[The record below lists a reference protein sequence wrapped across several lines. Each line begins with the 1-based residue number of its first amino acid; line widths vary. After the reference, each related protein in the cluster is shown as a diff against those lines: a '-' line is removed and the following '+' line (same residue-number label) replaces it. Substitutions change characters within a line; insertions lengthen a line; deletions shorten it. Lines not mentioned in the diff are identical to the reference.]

1 MVGNRLMKNQK
12 RLKKWIGRESIDAY
26 RLYDADMP
34 EYAFALDVYGEFF
47 QVTEYQAPKSVDEFA
62 VTQRRQQFIAAVKA
76 VFALKNDNKIIMKT
90 RKKQKGLAQY
100 EKMDQ
105 QQHFFPVNEGTIKA
119 LVNLTD
125 YLDTGL
131 FLDHRP
137 VRRYIA
143 QQSSGKRFLNLF
155 SYTSVATL
163 HAVAGGAESS
173 LSVDMSKT
181 YQSWS
186 QRNFRANGLDP
197 KKHRLLNENVMDFIK
212 TSRESFDLIFL
223 DPPSFSNSKKMRGS
237 FDIQRDHRFLIEQTM
252 SRLNEGGT
260 LIFSNNRRG
269 FVLDEKIANRYKVTD
284 FHQQSI
290 DPDFSKRANI
300 HNCWLIQH

>member
-1 MVGNRLMKNQK
+1 
-12 RLKKWIGRESIDAY
+12 
-26 RLYDADMP
+26 
-34 EYAFALDVYGEFF
+34 
-47 QVTEYQAPKSVDEFA
+47 EYQAPKTVDEFA
-62 VTQRRQQFIAAVKA
+62 VTQRRQQFIAAVKS

-105 QQHFFPVNEGTIKA
+105 QQHFVSVQEGGIKA

-137 VRRYIA
+137 IRRYIA
-143 QQSSGKRFLNLF
+143 QHAEGKAFLNLF
-155 SYTSVATL
+155 AYTSVATL
-163 HAVAGGAESS
+163 HAAAGGATSS

-186 QRNFRANGLDP
+186 QRNFRTNGLEAN
-197 KKHRLLNENVMDFIK
+197 KHRLLNVNVMDFIK

-252 SRLNEGGT
+252 KRLNEGGT

-269 FVLDEKIANRYKVTD
+269 FMLDDLITDRYKVVE

-290 DPDFSKRANI
+290 DPDFAKRANI